1 MCEVYVGQRL
11 ICFRVRLVVTQAVIL
26 QQKRG
31 NMSIAG
37 SNLQKIK
44 QTSRTKTKEKVSWWK
59 RMKRESGKDDFE
71 SLETETRGTSR
82 IGLGSVSPGGSPSKI
97 NVAALEGDPRPTQV
111 ASPLSCPLRLA
122 RFLN

>member
-1 MCEVYVGQRL
+1 MCEAYVAQRS
-11 ICFRVRLVVTQAVIL
+11 ICFRGKIGCHADGDL
-26 QQKRG
+26 QQKRD

-37 SNLQKIK
+37 SNFQKIK

-97 NVAALEGDPRPTQV
+97 NVAALEGDPLPT
-111 ASPLSCPLRLA
+111 
-122 RFLN
+122 